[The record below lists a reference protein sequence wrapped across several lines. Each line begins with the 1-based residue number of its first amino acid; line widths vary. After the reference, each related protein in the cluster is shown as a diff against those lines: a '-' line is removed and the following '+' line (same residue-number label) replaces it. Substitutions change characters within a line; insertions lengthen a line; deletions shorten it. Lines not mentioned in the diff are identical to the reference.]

1 MAHKILVV
9 DDDPYVVKY
18 IVGLLET
25 NGYLTCS
32 ASDGQAALDVL
43 KREKPDMVTLD
54 LEMPQEWG
62 PRFYR
67 KMTQIK
73 EFEDTPVVV
82 ISGLSGIHH
91 AIRNAVAS
99 MQKPFDPEK
108 LLAIIGETLAG
119 REPASGTGDA

>member
-1 MAHKILVV
+1 MARKILVV

-18 IVGLLET
+18 IVGVLET
-25 NGYLTCS
+25 HGYQTCS
-32 ASDGQAALDVL
+32 ASDGPQALEVL

-67 KMTQIK
+67 KMTQVK
-73 EFEDTPVVV
+73 EFEDIPVVV
-82 ISGLSGIHH
+82 ISGLTGIHH

-108 LLAIIGETLAG
+108 LLEIIGKTLA
-119 REPASGTGDA
+119 EPEPGTENQAG

>member
-1 MAHKILVV
+1 MPYKILVV

-18 IVGLLET
+18 IVSLLET
-25 NGYLTCS
+25 NGYRTCS
-32 ASDGQAALDVL
+32 ASDGQQALDVL

-73 EFEDTPVVV
+73 EFEEIPVVV
-82 ISGLSGIHH
+82 ISGLSGIHY

-119 REPASGTGDA
+119 RETAGAV